1 MATAQIP
8 SWLSVQ
14 PNMPELQR
22 FVKDLPGQFDTSGVE
37 QNYQGQMATNTAR
50 GTAASAAAARAA
62 QNRASRMG
70 GSVASSFAQ
79 GSMML
84 PIHEG
89 NQRLMGDMAQYK
101 GGMQAQQSQ
110 QRLSAVQAMAQLRA
124 QQLGLRT
131 GYLSDQNRLTQ
142 QGDQFSAQLGADT
155 GFRDRQLAQ
164 QGSQFDSDLGFRE
177 KQLAA
182 QEAARRRAMNSGG
195 GFGGGN
201 NQVWSPYI
209 QLDNL
214 GKPMDA
220 VSSRHMQ
227 QADRLFDAQIRQ
239 MRPY

>member
-1 MATAQIP
+1 MATPQIP

-14 PNMPELQR
+14 PNMPELKR

-37 QNYQGQMATNTAR
+37 QNYQGQIASNTAR

-79 GSMML
+79 GSMMQ
-84 PIHEG
+84 PIFEG
-89 NQRLMGDMAQYK
+89 NQRMLGDMAQYK
-101 GGMQAQQSQ
+101 GGMQAQQSS

-131 GYLSDQNRLTQ
+131 GYLSDQNRLEQ
-142 QGDQFSAQLGADT
+142 QGDQFTQSMGMDQQRLGEQS
-155 GFRDRQLAQ
+155 RQFNVDF
-164 QGSQFDSDLGFRE
+164 GMRE
-177 KQLAA
+177 RQMAA
-182 QEAARRRAMNSGG
+182 QEAARRRAAQGGGG
-195 GFGGGN
+195 GFGG
-201 NQVWSPYI
+201 NQPWSPYI

-220 VSSRHMQ
+220 VSTRHKQM
-227 QADRLFDAQIRQ
+227 ADRLFDAQLRQ
-239 MRPY
+239 TQPY